1 MSTLRP
7 QADQIRQTT
16 ATALT
21 LATDIR
27 SVDSLPRVY
36 VAEMIAVRLYS
47 LFEAIIEDSACRLIC
62 GAKYCDGS
70 SPRLQRPHPTRGF
83 ERARDAMRTFER
95 PKPEKEKFQ
104 LRWGRAREIRKN
116 LEYLFPPREHFID
129 TVVGHGQFI
138 SDLRKMRNHIA
149 HGSVGTRRKFD
160 EVVRNYYGANV
171 NAITP
176 GKMLLSSR
184 FSPQRRI
191 LLETFC
197 QRTRIILLAA
207 IKGQS

>member
-21 LATDIR
+21 LATHIR

-36 VAEMIAVRLYS
+36 VAEMITVRLYS

-70 SPRLQRPHPTRGF
+70 SPLLQRPHPTQGF
-83 ERARDAMRTFER
+83 ERARDAMCTFGR
-95 PKPEKEKFQ
+95 PDPEKEKFQ

-116 LEYLFPPREHFID
+116 LEYLFSPREHFIH

-149 HGSVGTRRKFD
+149 HGSVGTRRKFN

-184 FSPQRRI
+184 FSPL
-191 LLETFC
+191 LLEQFC
-197 QRTRIILLAA
+197 RKTQIILLAV
-207 IKGQS
+207 IKG